1 LETRRLVALTGGTG
15 FVGSHVAEALLAS
28 GCRVRA
34 LVRRPDDPG
43 WLKGLDVEI
52 VPGDVR
58 DADSLDALVDRAEAV
73 VHAAGKTSARNEAE
87 YLAANAGGTA
97 NVAAATRRRA
107 GGAHL
112 VLVSSLAAAGPSRD
126 GMPVKTTD
134 PGRPVSPY
142 GRSKLAGEDEV
153 RRAAGL
159 SYTILRPCAVYG
171 PRETAIRDLFVA
183 ASKGVVPVLAGGAPR
198 VQLVYAPDLA
208 AAVVGALR
216 RGGRNE
222 TFFVAHP
229 EALTYREIAEVL
241 ADLPARRPWL
251 VPVPA
256 GVIRLAGVLAGAVS
270 RLGRRPSV
278 FDSEK
283 AGEMLEPAWLCE
295 AADAQAALGGPVT
308 TDFRSGARRTW
319 DWYVTNGWIRSDNIA
334 VGKRS

>member
-34 LVRRPDDPG
+34 LVRRPDVPG

-58 DADSLDALVDRAEAV
+58 DASSLDALVEGAEAV

-97 NVAAATRRRA
+97 NVAAATARRA
-107 GGAHL
+107 DGAHL
-112 VLVSSLAAAGPSRD
+112 VLVSSLSAAGPSRD
-126 GMPVKTTD
+126 GMPVKATD
-134 PGRPVSPY
+134 PGRPVSSY
-142 GRSKLAGEDEV
+142 GRSKLAGEDEI
-153 RRAAGL
+153 RRAVGI
-159 SYTILRPCAVYG
+159 SYTILRPCPVYG
-171 PRETAIRDLFVA
+171 PRETVIRDLFIA

-198 VQLVYAPDLA
+198 VQLVFALDLA

-229 EALTYREIAEVL
+229 ETLSYREIAEVL
-241 ADLPARRPWL
+241 AALPAKRPLL

-256 GVIRLAGVLAGAVS
+256 GVIKLAGVLAGAVS
-270 RLGRRPSV
+270 RLGSRPPV
-278 FDSEK
+278 FNSEK
-283 AGEMLEPAWLCE
+283 ADEMLQPAWLCDMS
-295 AADAQAALGGPVT
+295 DAQAALGGPLT

-334 VGKRS
+334 RRKRS